1 MTHENFGEK
10 MPTEKKLFELNE
22 AREYLVEISSQA
34 GEILKKYFSSG
45 DYSLKQKEGVDF
57 TTKADEEVDKFLI
70 EQIKKKY
77 PQSNFL
83 TEETASK
90 DYSSLKDK
98 ENLWVI
104 DPLDGTINF
113 SRKHPNFAI
122 SIALVDKSQVRLG
135 VIHSPIKKETYWA
148 QEGKRAAF
156 MNGKEINVSKTDSLR
171 ETTIAC
177 DWAWDLEKRKN
188 VVGWIGKIIGSVRQ
202 IKSMGSAVADMA
214 SLANG
219 QIDAYFHSG
228 LKPWDMAAASIIIEK
243 AGGQITTPAGEKWD
257 VFNPDIL
264 ATNKIL
270 HQQILKAIK

>member
-1 MTHENFGEK
+1 MEK
-10 MPTEKKLFELNE
+10 EPDNNVNE
-22 AREYLVEISSQA
+22 INLSEAKEYLVNISNQA

-45 DYSLKQKEGVDF
+45 NYSLKQKEGVDF

-70 EQIKKKY
+70 EKITKKY
-77 PQSNFL
+77 SQSNFL
-83 TEETASK
+83 TEETAPK

-98 ENLWVI
+98 KNLWVI

-122 SIALVDKSQVRLG
+122 SIALVDKGQTKLG
-135 VIHSPIKKETYWA
+135 VINAPLKEEIYWA
-148 QEGKRAAF
+148 QKDKEGAF
-156 MNGKEINVSKTDSLR
+156 LNNESIKVSETDSLR
-171 ETTIAC
+171 ETTVAC

-188 VVGWIGKIIGSVRQ
+188 VVGWIGKLISSVRQ

-214 SLANG
+214 SLAKG
-219 QIDAYFHSG
+219 QIDVYMHSG

-243 AGGQITTPAGEKWD
+243 AGGKITTPKGEKWN

-264 ATNKIL
+264 ATNNIL
-270 HQQILKAIK
+270 HQQIIEKIN